1 MQGADFTAEI
11 YSLLAQEYSE
21 EIMRVQ
27 HDTIRCKDL
36 ENGVTDIHDDHPGR
50 SRIWQMDFSAAQVE
64 KRILEKQSD

>member
-1 MQGADFTAEI
+1 MHGADFTTEI

-50 SRIWQMDFSAAQVE
+50 SRI
-64 KRILEKQSD
+64 